1 MNLYAS
7 AITWFFNCFEI
18 YSDFSYFLPGLC
30 RLFSSFWA
38 GFGAVLGISAV
49 SATFSWLFSGFL
61 AKFGSCF
68 GDFCSF
74 SYFFSA
80 FLQLFGWVRELF
92 WGFLQFQ
99 LLFTGFSPAFWLSLR
114 SCFGDF
120 CSSSYF
126 LPVFLRL
133 FGWVWIVSSP
143 PRRYEI
149 WTASFS
155 ILACAS
161 SVIRSCFS
169 SPIIRSNR

>member
-18 YSDFSYFLPGLC
+18 YCDFSYFLPGLC

-38 GFGAVLGISAV
+38 GFG
-49 SATFSWLFSGFL
+49 
-61 AKFGSCF
+61 SCF

-80 FLQLFGWVRELF
+80 FSGFLAGFRELF